1 MLERR
6 HLDRVRDEVD
16 RHERVH
22 RRILD
27 LVDRKRDAVDRDRA
41 LVGEIRR
48 EDAGGADDEAPRFG
62 DLLHAFNLTHAVDV
76 TAHEMAVDA
85 VAEMSAITEKDV
97 KNMIEMKIN
106 NVFDYIDGSNA
117 EYSEVQYDFSKL
129 EKSVSDYFADF
140 AEKNNV
146 ATDEEYNQQLQKTIE
161 TAESEINNFTDVY
174 MLKMIEKTGAF
185 SKLNKLYGFVNPL
198 IYITAGLTA
207 LCIIIILFLSRNNF
221 FYWLSSAFL
230 CSSVLAL
237 IPCLYFKFSGYLDKL
252 VIRND
257 YIYSAVTGMLNGTL
271 NKYIALQAGIFAVGI
286 VLMVIYILI
295 SKKISS
301 KDKNNN

>member
-1 MLERR
+1 M
-6 HLDRVRDEVD
+6 
-16 RHERVH
+16 
-22 RRILD
+22 
-27 LVDRKRDAVDRDRA
+27 
-41 LVGEIRR
+41 
-48 EDAGGADDEAPRFG
+48 
-62 DLLHAFNLTHAVDV
+62 
-76 TAHEMAVDA
+76 
-85 VAEMSAITEKDV
+85 
-97 KNMIEMKIN
+97 
-106 NVFDYIDGSNA
+106 
-117 EYSEVQYDFSKL
+117 QYDFSKL

-198 IYITAGLTA
+198 IYITAGLAA
-207 LCIIIILFLSRNNF
+207 LCIIIILFLSRNNL